1 LKRTQYIF
9 WIRKVILKIIDKN
22 DCTALIKNSVVIS
35 VLSFFVLIQ
44 SKAQS
49 FEEKNFALYTRE
61 NGLSNNEISY
71 VTQDAFGYLWI
82 GTKKGLNRFDG
93 NSFVQF
99 YSDSS
104 DNSLP
109 SDWVY
114 RLKWINKESIAISTG
129 TGLCIVNT
137 RTLQTHNLFIKGDR
151 QESRFIFS
159 HIQGIAA
166 DDDGNIF
173 LLTSA
178 GFYQFNNK
186 EELIFRYDHYNR
198 DFAATHSVSFGRNLA
213 ILPGNILLLST
224 TKGPYIYDKSKKK
237 LNPID
242 GKDDPFYLQV
252 AAPGEWFWIMHTDNN
267 SFSTQKEGGKNLT
280 YYDTG
285 RKMKYII
292 YSSQPTTGLFDWR
305 SRFFRLNDSLYAIN
319 GKNKGFYLV
328 RYDHSQ
334 DSYWLESKLYF
345 ENYFVSS
352 LFVDKNKRYWIGT
365 NKGLFREKRQTGTI
379 EKSIVPQQWNIYN
392 RDLAIQMITIAD
404 DKIFAG
410 TNGEGM
416 IVYEREKMNVIKK
429 IDFSKNGTLANY
441 LPGIITLNKDT
452 IIAGTYE
459 GLAWVS
465 TKNFIQKEI
474 NLPGWDTLHF
484 SINTMFKD
492 SRNTIYAS
500 RNASNVFYYLKPGEN
515 TFKLSDH
522 SDNKLFRIQNPVN
535 ITEDTEGNI
544 WFSAAGISRLNYHSQ
559 KIDKLLDSFPYIKI
573 RRKDVL
579 SLALDKTGKMYIG
592 LKENG
597 LAIYDPSQ
605 NKFEHLTRSNGLP
618 DNSIPAIYIY
628 KNKVWLGTESGLA
641 NYDIITKK
649 ISVFD
654 EPDGMPADPF
664 TASTFYFDSLHHQ
677 LYGAFNNTIVRFNPD
692 ELNKNSSPPEFFIET
707 IVIAGDKTIFHPDN
721 KIGLSY
727 MHNNV
732 VVNLGVVNFE
742 DAYQQQF
749 AYRLVKNGDEPW
761 QETGSQRSMI
771 FSNLSPGEHRL
782 QFKVF
787 IKNNSWPEQIKEI
800 LIIIKPPFWRTTWF
814 ILLAIVII
822 FLILYTFYRLRI
834 NNIKQKANIDKQLAE
849 LEMKGLHAQMN
860 PHFIFNSLNSIKEM
874 ILEDEK
880 QNASRYLSKFAQ
892 LIRTNLEQ
900 SRQTFIT
907 VRQCIDHL
915 QQYLEMEKIR
925 FEGFSYTINIDEDL
939 PDNIRMAPMLIQPLV
954 ENAIWH
960 GMRNQAGDKKLNIRF
975 YKSGEQLVCEIEDN
989 GIGINQS
996 TKDKA
1001 GSRHSHRSLGIQNI
1015 SERLE
1020 VLNEKYSMNCSLSIT
1035 DRSELPGNRKGT
1047 LAVLRF
1053 NI

>member
-1 LKRTQYIF
+1 MIKRSI
-9 WIRKVILKIIDKN
+9 IIL
-22 DCTALIKNSVVIS
+22 VFS
-35 VLSFFVLIQ
+35 VLVFIQ
-44 SKAQS
+44 IKAQS
-49 FEEKNFALYTRE
+49 FEERNFALYTRE
-61 NGLSNNEISY
+61 NGLTNNEISY
-71 VTQDAFGYLWI
+71 VTQDVYGYLWI

-93 NSFVQF
+93 SSFVQF

-104 DNSLP
+104 NNSLP
-109 SDWVY
+109 GDWVY
-114 RLKWINKESIAISTG
+114 RLKWINKECIAISTG
-129 TGLCIVNT
+129 AGLNITNT
-137 RTLQTHNLFIKGDR
+137 RTLQTRNLFIKGDKL
-151 QESRFIFS
+151 ESQHIFS
-159 HIQGIAA
+159 HVQGIAA
-166 DDDGNIF
+166 DDDENIF
-173 LLTSA
+173 LLTSS
-178 GFYQFNNK
+178 GFYQFNKK
-186 EELIFRYDHYNR
+186 EELVFRYDHYDR
-198 DFAATHSVSFGRNLA
+198 EYATTHSVNFGRNLA
-213 ILPGNILLLST
+213 ITPDNILLLST
-224 TKGPYIYDKSKKK
+224 TKGPYIYDKSKKQ
-237 LNPID
+237 LNPIND
-242 GKDDPFYLQV
+242 KDDPFYQQV

-267 SFSTQKEGGKNLT
+267 SFSTQKQDGKLLT
-280 YYDTG
+280 YYDTK
-285 RKMKYII
+285 RKTKYII
-292 YSSQPTTGLFDWR
+292 HSSQPTTGLFDWR
-305 SRFFRLNDSLYAIN
+305 SRFFKLNDTLFAIN

-328 RYDHSQ
+328 RYDHEQ
-334 DSYWLESKLYF
+334 NSYRLESKLYF

-352 LFVDKNKRYWIGT
+352 LFIDKNKRFWIGT
-365 NKGLFREKRQTGTI
+365 NKGLFREKRQAGTI
-379 EKSIVPQQWNIYN
+379 EKAPIPQQWNTYN
-392 RDLAIQMITIAD
+392 RDLVIQMITIAD

-416 IVYEREKMNVIKK
+416 IVYDREKMNVIKK

-441 LPGIITLNKDT
+441 VPGTITLNKDT

-459 GLAWVS
+459 GLAWVT
-465 TKNFIQKEI
+465 TKDFIQKEI

-500 RNASNVFYYLKPGEN
+500 RNASNVFYFLKPGEN
-515 TFKLSDH
+515 SFKLSDH
-522 SDNKLFRIQNPVN
+522 KDNELFRIQNPVN

-544 WFSAAGISRLNYHSQ
+544 WFSAAGISRLNHHSQ
-559 KIDKLLDSFPYIKI
+559 KIDKLLDSFPYIKTK
-573 RRKDVL
+573 RKDVL
-579 SLALDKTGKMYIG
+579 SLAFDKTGKMYIG

-605 NKFEHLTRSNGLP
+605 NKFEHLSRSNGLP
-618 DNSIPAIYIY
+618 DNNIPAIYIH
-628 KNKVWLGTESGLA
+628 KNKVWLGTESGIA
-641 NYDIITKK
+641 SYDIGSKK
-649 ISVFD
+649 ISVFGI
-654 EPDGMPADPF
+654 PDGMPADPF
-664 TASTFYFDSLHHQ
+664 TASTFYYDSLHNR

-692 ELNKNSSPPEFFIET
+692 ELEKNSSPPEFFIES
-707 IVIAGDKTIFHPDN
+707 IVVAGDKSIFHPDN
-721 KIGLSY
+721 KIRLSY
-727 MHNNV
+727 KHNNI

-749 AYRLVKNGDEPW
+749 AYRFVKNGTEPW

-771 FSNLSPGEHRL
+771 FSNLSPGKHRL
-782 QFKVF
+782 QLKVF
-787 IKNNSWPEQIKEI
+787 IKNNSWPEQEKE
-800 LIIIKPPFWRTTWF
+800 LIIIVRPPFWQTTWF
-814 ILLAIVII
+814 ITLAILFI
-822 FLILYTFYRLRI
+822 LTSLYTLYRLRI
-834 NNIKQKANIDKQLAE
+834 NNIHQKANIDKQLAE

-960 GMRNQAGDKKLNIRF
+960 GLQNRAGDKQLNIRF
-975 YKSGEQLVCEIEDN
+975 YRSGEQLVCEIEDN

-996 TKDKA
+996 AKDKA
-1001 GSRHSHRSLGIQNI
+1001 GSRPSHRSLGIQNI
-1015 SERLE
+1015 RERLD
-1020 VLNEKYSMNCSLSIT
+1020 VLNEKYNMNSSLSIT
-1035 DRSELPGNRKGT
+1035 DRSELPGNKNGT
-1047 LAVLRF
+1047 LAILRF